1 MARLGDVCK
10 IQSGGTPSRSNA
22 SYWKNGTVPWVK
34 ISDIHGKYLNEVEEY
49 ITEEGLANSSAKIFP
64 SGTILYT
71 IFATLGDVCVLNIDA
86 ATNQAIAGIQI
97 TSDLVDADYLYYY
110 LSSLKNKVN
119 DMGRG
124 VAQNNINMTMLRDFE
139 IPLPS
144 PDEQRKIAAVLDKI
158 SDLTAKRRRQLDK
171 LDELVKSRFVEMFG
185 DVLLDEKKWQKQRL
199 SEIAEIV
206 DPHPSHRTPPF
217 SKNGIP
223 YIGLTECDY
232 NMYRINFKK
241 ARMVSKEILEEHIKR
256 YTIDEGDF
264 IIGKIGTIGKPFWI
278 PKERSYV
285 LSANTLLIK
294 PKTSAVCPAYL
305 FDVFQTTYMK
315 HIIELGMK
323 STSQP
328 AFGIQKA
335 REIAIPLPPMELQK
349 QYSHFVN
356 YINGIMLNVQKG
368 FDTLSMLRKLL
379 MQKYFCADI
388 EVIE

>member
-1 MARLGDVCK
+1 MARLGDICEILDSMRVP
-10 IQSGGTPSRSNA
+10 ITA
-22 SYWKNGTVPWVK
+22 SDRKPGPYPYYGANGVQDYV
-34 ISDIHGKYLNEVEEY
+34 
-49 ITEEGLANSSAKIFP
+49 
-64 SGTILYT
+64 
-71 IFATLGDVCVLNIDA
+71 
-86 ATNQAIAGIQI
+86 
-97 TSDLVDADYLYYY
+97 ADYIFDDELVLLAEDGGNFGSKDKPIAYRVSGKCWVNNHAHVLKPKEGVDVDY
-110 LSSLKNKVN
+110 LCYSLMFYDVTGLVN
-119 DMGRG
+119 GATRKKLTQADMRK
-124 VAQNNINMTMLRDFE
+124 IE
-139 IPLPS
+139 ILLPPL
-144 PDEQRKIAAVLDKI
+144 DEQRKIAAVLDKI

>member
-356 YINGIMLNVQKG
+356 YINGIMLNGQKG

>member
-1 MARLGDVCK
+1 
-10 IQSGGTPSRSNA
+10 
-22 SYWKNGTVPWVK
+22 
-34 ISDIHGKYLNEVEEY
+34 
-49 ITEEGLANSSAKIFP
+49 
-64 SGTILYT
+64 
-71 IFATLGDVCVLNIDA
+71 
-86 ATNQAIAGIQI
+86 
-97 TSDLVDADYLYYY
+97 
-110 LSSLKNKVN
+110 
-119 DMGRG
+119 
-124 VAQNNINMTMLRDFE
+124 MLRDFE

-241 ARMVSKEILEEHIKR
+241 ARKVSKEILEEHIKR

-356 YINGIMLNVQKG
+356 YINGIMLNVQKS